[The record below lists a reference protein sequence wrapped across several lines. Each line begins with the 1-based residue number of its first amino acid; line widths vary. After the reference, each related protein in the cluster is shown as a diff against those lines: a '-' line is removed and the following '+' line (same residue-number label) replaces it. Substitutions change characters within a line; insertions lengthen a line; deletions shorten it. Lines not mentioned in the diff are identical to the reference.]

1 MQSFLQKTIDKFAK
15 CNYNTIKVCEMQ
27 WKEWYTYV
35 QKFTSGT
42 SKKNMT
48 NQQVADYL
56 HISRVSYENK
66 KKTGKFVVT
75 QITALCELFE
85 CSFEYLFATD
95 EQKTA

>member
-1 MQSFLQKTIDKFAK
+1 MYKNLQA
-15 CNYNTIKVCEMQ
+15 EQ
-27 WKEWYTYV
+27 AR
-35 QKFTSGT
+35 
-42 SKKNMT
+42 KNMT

-56 HISRVSYENK
+56 NISRVSYENK
-66 KKTGKFVVT
+66 KKTGKFIVT

>member
-1 MQSFLQKTIDKFAK
+1 
-15 CNYNTIKVCEMQ
+15 
-27 WKEWYTYV
+27 
-35 QKFTSGT
+35 
-42 SKKNMT
+42 MT

-66 KKTGKFVVT
+66 KKTGKFVVN